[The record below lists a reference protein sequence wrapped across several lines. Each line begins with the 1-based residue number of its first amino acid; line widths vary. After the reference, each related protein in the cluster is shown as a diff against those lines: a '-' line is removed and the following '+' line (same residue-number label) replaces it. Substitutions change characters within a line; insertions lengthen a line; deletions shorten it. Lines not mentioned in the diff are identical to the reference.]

1 MTAEAAL
8 WLHGAGVKAVGFD
21 FPQDRCIRFF
31 LTGEERPP
39 LLEHVTHYHLLKRGV
54 IMFEY
59 LRNTGALRAARSLV
73 VALPLK
79 LPDSDGAPARV
90 IAIEEDGA

>member
-1 MTAEAAL
+1 M
-8 WLHGAGVKAVGFD
+8 
-21 FPQDRCIRFF
+21 
-31 LTGEERPP
+31 
-39 LLEHVTHYHLLKRGV
+39 THYHLLKQGV
-54 IMFEY
+54 VMFEY
-59 LRNTGALRAARSLV
+59 LRNTGSLRAARSLV